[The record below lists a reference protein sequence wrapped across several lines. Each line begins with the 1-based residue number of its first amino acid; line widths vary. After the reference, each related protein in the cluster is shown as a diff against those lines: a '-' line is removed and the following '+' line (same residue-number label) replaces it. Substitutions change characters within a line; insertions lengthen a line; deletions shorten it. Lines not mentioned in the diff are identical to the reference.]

1 MEGKSNGEEQFG
13 QLAVTLGFASPEE
26 VTEAIRLQRRLA
38 QQGQTKLLGQILVER
53 GVLSV
58 EEAKQIFVLQG
69 RTQLLCRACRSRFN
83 LAASVSGDL
92 FRCRVCGA
100 AVNVVVSPEEL
111 RQKRR
116 SDDPLIGLTL
126 AGCRIQEVIDE
137 DAISRSYKGW
147 QMGQQRYVV
156 MRVLK
161 RHCLRDADLVKRFL
175 KEAEAA
181 TKVRHPAISPVH
193 SAGQVG
199 GYFYSCHGYFEGP
212 TLKERVERQERLPI
226 KLAADVMLRLVNGVL
241 TAHEQKVVHRNIRP
255 ENVVFPDAKDR
266 PVLLGLGFYRH
277 IARKIEGTPEAGV
290 LLGSPEFMAPEQIE
304 DYSRSDERSDMFS
317 LGALF
322 FYMLV
327 GHSPFK
333 AENSV
338 EALAR
343 NLEGKHPHLADIS
356 DDIPEEICQI
366 VDRMLE
372 RSPDRRFSSLEEVK
386 AALEAI
392 SVDALPLRKASVDT
406 AFVGYEQPP
415 PALEQEAEKQL
426 ELPEPAPQS
435 SAEAVAAAAERRI
448 PAGVAGEGGIS
459 PRLPTPPTKAE
470 RPQRKK
476 ALVEKAPFIALGVIA
491 LVIVAVLVI
500 KLSGGGGEGSARQE
514 DAEVVAQQ
522 DLKRLLSFARECE
535 KKGNYE
541 AAVARARRRYNKHL
555 NTSLARRFLQVATRF
570 ERLQQER
577 KVADEW
583 NSLKRWLE
591 ENKGKRGYLEE
602 AERRVRE
609 FMRSH
614 AGHTLAGEARRL
626 LETLQKRESM
636 AKAAAEV
643 DDAEKQIKHLCQKG
657 RYVTAYK
664 MVGVQEL
671 RLGQCYRRVA
681 AEFTQR
687 FQKMRR
693 FIEQQAQKSFE
704 EAKKRA
710 LLWEKK
716 GEVEKALEELAP
728 IAGWL
733 VWERRGEGEE
743 LAPLLELARKAQ
755 RLQGEIRARFRRG
768 MMRARVVFNALVER
782 AFNAAERK
790 DFSSAQELLARADKL
805 AKNAKLP
812 TNIARRMLLWLS
824 LAERFCSAHIDFLK
838 SNIGK
843 QIEIKTKSN
852 IPYRGT
858 LESFDGRKLGIRV
871 QTGRVVSVGLDEV
884 KEEYLRGFAR
894 LQMGEREGRL
904 GEAALAFFSGG
915 GNTALLEGIAGDLAK
930 ALRQQ
935 LKERAI
941 WSRVSRIVCLFGGTA
956 SHKLRSEKARVSVAR
971 LDDGFGNALRL
982 SDGSLV
988 YPEPFSSY
996 EYVLRFQFCCKKGKS
1011 ALRVVL
1017 PLAAQR
1023 VVTLLLPAEGKHLSF
1038 QEAQGSSEDVS
1049 IRQGEWYEIEVRVVA
1064 SSVAVILDGRK
1075 VLEAKNLTPQSIDR
1089 ERLRLSVEKGA
1100 VWLLRQIYLAELK

>member
-1 MEGKSNGEEQFG
+1 
-13 QLAVTLGFASPEE
+13 
-26 VTEAIRLQRRLA
+26 
-38 QQGQTKLLGQILVER
+38 
-53 GVLSV
+53 
-58 EEAKQIFVLQG
+58 
-69 RTQLLCRACRSRFN
+69 
-83 LAASVSGDL
+83 
-92 FRCRVCGA
+92 
-100 AVNVVVSPEEL
+100 
-111 RQKRR
+111 
-116 SDDPLIGLTL
+116 
-126 AGCRIQEVIDE
+126 
-137 DAISRSYKGW
+137 
-147 QMGQQRYVV
+147 
-156 MRVLK
+156 
-161 RHCLRDADLVKRFL
+161 
-175 KEAEAA
+175 
-181 TKVRHPAISPVH
+181 
-193 SAGQVG
+193 
-199 GYFYSCHGYFEGP
+199 
-212 TLKERVERQERLPI
+212 
-226 KLAADVMLRLVNGVL
+226 
-241 TAHEQKVVHRNIRP
+241 
-255 ENVVFPDAKDR
+255 
-266 PVLLGLGFYRH
+266 
-277 IARKIEGTPEAGV
+277 
-290 LLGSPEFMAPEQIE
+290 
-304 DYSRSDERSDMFS
+304 
-317 LGALF
+317 
-322 FYMLV
+322 
-327 GHSPFK
+327 
-333 AENSV
+333 
-338 EALAR
+338 
-343 NLEGKHPHLADIS
+343 
-356 DDIPEEICQI
+356 
-366 VDRMLE
+366 
-372 RSPDRRFSSLEEVK
+372 
-386 AALEAI
+386 
-392 SVDALPLRKASVDT
+392 
-406 AFVGYEQPP
+406 
-415 PALEQEAEKQL
+415 
-426 ELPEPAPQS
+426 
-435 SAEAVAAAAERRI
+435 
-448 PAGVAGEGGIS
+448 
-459 PRLPTPPTKAE
+459 
-470 RPQRKK
+470 
-476 ALVEKAPFIALGVIA
+476 
-491 LVIVAVLVI
+491 
-500 KLSGGGGEGSARQE
+500 
-514 DAEVVAQQ
+514 
-522 DLKRLLSFARECE
+522 
-535 KKGNYE
+535 
-541 AAVARARRRYNKHL
+541 
-555 NTSLARRFLQVATRF
+555 
-570 ERLQQER
+570 
-577 KVADEW
+577 
-583 NSLKRWLE
+583 
-591 ENKGKRGYLEE
+591 
-602 AERRVRE
+602 
-609 FMRSH
+609 
-614 AGHTLAGEARRL
+614 
-626 LETLQKRESM
+626 
-636 AKAAAEV
+636 
-643 DDAEKQIKHLCQKG
+643 
-657 RYVTAYK
+657 
-664 MVGVQEL
+664 
-671 RLGQCYRRVA
+671 
-681 AEFTQR
+681 
-687 FQKMRR
+687 
-693 FIEQQAQKSFE
+693 
-704 EAKKRA
+704 
-710 LLWEKK
+710 
-716 GEVEKALEELAP
+716 
-728 IAGWL
+728 
-733 VWERRGEGEE
+733 
-743 LAPLLELARKAQ
+743 LARKAQ